1 MTREECEKQ
10 IYEKIT
16 EILDIVKD
24 YNPDND
30 YLSISVLNGG
40 RFVQFWNEDWGK
52 DKEKPI
58 DYYKSITEEE

>member
-40 RFVQFWNEDWGK
+40 RFVQFWNEDWSK

>member
-1 MTREECEKQ
+1 MTRTECEKQ

-24 YNPDND
+24 YNPDNT

-40 RFVQFWNEDWGK
+40 RVVQFWNEDWMK

-58 DYYKSITEEE
+58 DYHKGITEEE

>member
-10 IYEKIT
+10 IYEKIQ
-16 EILDIVKD
+16 EILDIVKE
-24 YNPDND
+24 YNPDNT

-40 RFVQFWNEDWGK
+40 RFVQFWNEDWLK

-58 DYYKSITEEE
+58 DYYKSITEKE